1 MIRRYRR
8 KPVCNT
14 LEICCLLQS
23 NSDSHPL
30 PDKQVEYSAP
40 SPITSIEDADSIS
53 SGESKISEVTV
64 SHLLLAD
71 GGHPWSAVNSY
82 TETRL
87 STACSSTYS
96 WGDNEFETAASQ
108 KVQQMFFE
116 IDELLF
122 EEKKC
127 LHVQGLEAE
136 CQEWKCHFPHFRVLG
151 TQIAAPVNEAYGWYP
166 GREEGKT
173 LQTISCPGSSTAGNE
188 LCLIGKS
195 AIFSGLS
202 LCKGNEFMQKTAM
215 LPWEEEEKEP
225 ENNVIIAEGI
235 VEDYLALHYKDQDDD
250 CFETRLDH
258 SLQYKCR
265 RGLPPI
271 SPNHCRRDAIVTEL
285 FDEVWLELVGCM
297 EDLIRKHWDYHASD
311 EEKNI
316 SPNEDTGY
324 KPFNFL
330 LPPVPQKLQ
339 YKTSARDYKEWWSQ
353 PFPPQIQLSPALSTS
368 ARVDASGRR
377 HPSLG
382 PTPSGPCPLLSAA
395 IKNEVQEPEDPHPKV
410 RQTHSGMVQTRLSS
424 LHIQG
429 IPLSRG
435 NPLVPKKIKGSDEK
449 PVQRPYS
456 SNHSANRFPSNHLR
470 EHSIYSLPQPVLS
483 AQRHNAPRTLHPLHS
498 SLSLSRTP
506 VGFINEVVR
515 GIGLQS
521 ARGCLSASTQ
531 FLRHNALLP
540 PIGST
545 DIGHSAAKLSEQ
557 PQKSQ
562 IHSNR
567 TQSAIISE
575 RSHLPPRD
583 KYVGN
588 KYFTRPK
595 TTHTFQEEENRG
607 P

>member
-23 NSDSHPL
+23 NSDNHPL
-30 PDKQVEYSAP
+30 PDKQAEYSAP
-40 SPITSIEDADSIS
+40 SPITSTEDADSIS
-53 SGESKISEVTV
+53 SSESKISEVTY

-87 STACSSTYS
+87 STACSSTFS

-108 KVQQMFFE
+108 QVQQMFFE

-127 LHVQGLEAE
+127 LHVQRLEAE
-136 CQEWKCHFPHFRVLG
+136 CQEWKCNFPHFRVLG

-173 LQTISCPGSSTAGNE
+173 LQPISCPGSSTAVNE
-188 LCLIGKS
+188 LCLIGES
-195 AIFSGLS
+195 AIFSGLP

-215 LPWEEEEKEP
+215 LPWEGEEEEEEP
-225 ENNVIIAEGI
+225 EDNVIIAEGI
-235 VEDYLALHYKDQDDD
+235 VEDYLALHFKDQEDD
-250 CFETRLDH
+250 CFETRLDR

-265 RGLPPI
+265 RSLPPI

-297 EDLIRKHWDYHASD
+297 EDLIRKHWHYHVSD

-316 SPNEDTGY
+316 SPIEDTGY
-324 KPFNFL
+324 VPFNFL
-330 LPPVPQKLQ
+330 LPPVPQ
-339 YKTSARDYKEWWSQ
+339 
-353 PFPPQIQLSPALSTS
+353 
-368 ARVDASGRR
+368 
-377 HPSLG
+377 
-382 PTPSGPCPLLSAA
+382 
-395 IKNEVQEPEDPHPKV
+395 V
-410 RQTHSGMVQTRLSS
+410 RQTHSEMVQTRLSS
-424 LHIQG
+424 LHIQS
-429 IPLSRG
+429 IPFSRG
-435 NPLVPKKIKGSDEK
+435 NPLVPKKIKGSDER

-470 EHSIYSLPQPVLS
+470 EHSIYSLSQPVRS
-483 AQRHNAPRTLHPLHS
+483 AQRRNAPRTLHPLHS
-498 SLSLSRTP
+498 SLSHSRTP
-506 VGFINEVVR
+506 VGFINEAVH

-521 ARGCLSASTQ
+521 ARDCLSASTQ
-531 FLRHNALLP
+531 FHRHNTLLP
-540 PIGST
+540 PIGTT
-545 DIGHSAAKLSEQ
+545 DFGHSAAKLSEQ

-567 TQSAIISE
+567 TQSAIINE
-575 RSHLPPRD
+575 TSHLPPRD
-583 KYVGN
+583 RYVGN
-588 KYFTRPK
+588 KNFTRPK
-595 TTHTFQEEENRG
+595 TTHTFQTGVLLIQNGINTE
-607 P
+607 

>member
-23 NSDSHPL
+23 NSDSHPV
-30 PDKQVEYSAP
+30 PDKQAEYSAP
-40 SPITSIEDADSIS
+40 SPITSIEDADSSS
-53 SGESKISEVTV
+53 SGESKISEVTY

-87 STACSSTYS
+87 STACSSTFS

-173 LQTISCPGSSTAGNE
+173 LQPISCPGSSTAGNE

-215 LPWEEEEKEP
+215 LPWGEEEEEEEP
-225 ENNVIIAEGI
+225 EDNVIIAEGI
-235 VEDYLALHYKDQDDD
+235 VEDYLALHYKDQEDD
-250 CFETRLDH
+250 CFETRLDR

-285 FDEVWLELVGCM
+285 FDEVWLEFVGCM

-330 LPPVPQKLQ
+330 LPPVPQ
-339 YKTSARDYKEWWSQ
+339 
-353 PFPPQIQLSPALSTS
+353 
-368 ARVDASGRR
+368 
-377 HPSLG
+377 
-382 PTPSGPCPLLSAA
+382 
-395 IKNEVQEPEDPHPKV
+395 V
-410 RQTHSGMVQTRLSS
+410 RPTHSGMVQTRLSR

-435 NPLVPKKIKGSDEK
+435 NPLVPKKIK
-449 PVQRPYS
+449 
-456 SNHSANRFPSNHLR
+456 
-470 EHSIYSLPQPVLS
+470 
-483 AQRHNAPRTLHPLHS
+483 
-498 SLSLSRTP
+498 
-506 VGFINEVVR
+506 
-515 GIGLQS
+515 QS

-575 RSHLPPRD
+575 TSHLPPRD

-588 KYFTRPK
+588 KYLTRPK
-595 TTHTFQEEENRG
+595 TTHTFQEVIGGKRKGLKKKESDRRG
-607 P
+607 EWTM

>member
-23 NSDSHPL
+23 NSDSHPV
-30 PDKQVEYSAP
+30 PDKQAEYSAP
-40 SPITSIEDADSIS
+40 SPITSIEDADSSS
-53 SGESKISEVTV
+53 SGESKISEVTY

-87 STACSSTYS
+87 STACSSTFS

-173 LQTISCPGSSTAGNE
+173 LQPISCPGSSTAGNE

-215 LPWEEEEKEP
+215 LPWGEEEEEEEP
-225 ENNVIIAEGI
+225 EDNVIIAEGI
-235 VEDYLALHYKDQDDD
+235 VEDYLALHYKDQEDD
-250 CFETRLDH
+250 CFETRLDR

-285 FDEVWLELVGCM
+285 FDEVWLEFVGCM
-297 EDLIRKHWDYHASD
+297 EDLIRKHWDYHASGPYLHLCTANRRLLQ
-311 EEKNI
+311 EEKGNSSQSQRHKWMPDSCGRACTL
-316 SPNEDTGY
+316 SPPTRNSNTRLMQETTRSGG
-324 KPFNFL
+324 L
-330 LPPVPQKLQ
+330 LV
-339 YKTSARDYKEWWSQ
+339 
-353 PFPPQIQLSPALSTS
+353 PFPPQIQLFPALNTS

-410 RQTHSGMVQTRLSS
+410 QQ
-424 LHIQG
+424 
-429 IPLSRG
+429 
-435 NPLVPKKIKGSDEK
+435 
-449 PVQRPYS
+449 
-456 SNHSANRFPSNHLR
+456 
-470 EHSIYSLPQPVLS
+470 
-483 AQRHNAPRTLHPLHS
+483 
-498 SLSLSRTP
+498 
-506 VGFINEVVR
+506 
-515 GIGLQS
+515 
-521 ARGCLSASTQ
+521 Q
-531 FLRHNALLP
+531 FLPHCY
-540 PIGST
+540 SV
-545 DIGHSAAKLSEQ
+545 S
-557 PQKSQ
+557 
-562 IHSNR
+562 
-567 TQSAIISE
+567 
-575 RSHLPPRD
+575 
-583 KYVGN
+583 
-588 KYFTRPK
+588 
-595 TTHTFQEEENRG
+595 
-607 P
+607 

>member
-23 NSDSHPL
+23 NSDNHPL
-30 PDKQVEYSAP
+30 PDKQAEYSAP
-40 SPITSIEDADSIS
+40 SPITSTEDADSIS
-53 SGESKISEVTV
+53 SSESKISEVTY

-87 STACSSTYS
+87 STACSSTFS

-108 KVQQMFFE
+108 QVQQMFFE

-127 LHVQGLEAE
+127 LHVQRLEAE
-136 CQEWKCHFPHFRVLG
+136 CQEWKCNFPHFRVLG

-173 LQTISCPGSSTAGNE
+173 LQPISCPGSSTAVNE
-188 LCLIGKS
+188 
-195 AIFSGLS
+195 
-202 LCKGNEFMQKTAM
+202 E
-215 LPWEEEEKEP
+215 
-225 ENNVIIAEGI
+225 
-235 VEDYLALHYKDQDDD
+235 DD
-250 CFETRLDH
+250 CFETRLDR

-265 RGLPPI
+265 RSLPPI

-297 EDLIRKHWDYHASD
+297 EDLIRKHWHYHVSD

-316 SPNEDTGY
+316 SPIEDTGY
-324 KPFNFL
+324 VPFNFL
-330 LPPVPQKLQ
+330 LPPVPQ
-339 YKTSARDYKEWWSQ
+339 
-353 PFPPQIQLSPALSTS
+353 
-368 ARVDASGRR
+368 
-377 HPSLG
+377 
-382 PTPSGPCPLLSAA
+382 
-395 IKNEVQEPEDPHPKV
+395 V
-410 RQTHSGMVQTRLSS
+410 RQTHSEMVQTRLSS
-424 LHIQG
+424 LHIQS
-429 IPLSRG
+429 IPFSRG
-435 NPLVPKKIKGSDEK
+435 NPLVPKKIKGSDER

-470 EHSIYSLPQPVLS
+470 EHSIYSLSQPVRS
-483 AQRHNAPRTLHPLHS
+483 AQRRNAPRTLHPLHS
-498 SLSLSRTP
+498 SLSHSRTP
-506 VGFINEVVR
+506 VGFINEAVH

-521 ARGCLSASTQ
+521 ARDCLSASTQ
-531 FLRHNALLP
+531 FHRHNTLLP
-540 PIGST
+540 PIGTT
-545 DIGHSAAKLSEQ
+545 DFGHSAAKLSEQ

-567 TQSAIISE
+567 TQSAIINE
-575 RSHLPPRD
+575 TSHLPPRD
-583 KYVGN
+583 RYVGN
-588 KYFTRPK
+588 KNFTRPK
-595 TTHTFQEEENRG
+595 TTHTFQTGVLLIQNGINTE
-607 P
+607 